1 VRSGVVAE
9 GEQLGQ
15 VICPSSA
22 PLNPNRRGTGRRFG
36 LDFIPNQ
43 ERKMNQNQET
53 KAARGH
59 PAVEVTLRRKRRCF
73 TAKKRRRIVKESLRS
88 DYKVAKLCH
97 PD

>member
-1 VRSGVVAE
+1 
-9 GEQLGQ
+9 
-15 VICPSSA
+15 
-22 PLNPNRRGTGRRFG
+22 
-36 LDFIPNQ
+36 
-43 ERKMNQNQET
+43 MNQNQET